1 MKLVLVAFVSG
12 VLFGLGLSLSQM
24 TNPEKVLN
32 FLDLAGHWD
41 PSLIF
46 VMLGALTVT
55 LISFRFILQR
65 PAPLLDQKFYLAVKT
80 EIDKSL
86 LLGAAIFGIGWGL
99 AGYCPG
105 PVIAGLG
112 LGNFEA
118 VIMVFAIYAGF
129 ISHRFLFEAD
139 KR

>member
-1 MKLVLVAFVSG
+1 MKLVLVAFLSG
-12 VLFGLGLSLSQM
+12 ILFGAGLSLSQM

-32 FLDLAGHWD
+32 FLDLAGYWD
-41 PSLIF
+41 PSLIL

-65 PAPLLDQKFYLAVKT
+65 PEPLLDRKFYLAVKT
-80 EIDKSL
+80 AIDKPL
-86 LLGAAIFGIGWGL
+86 LLGAGIFGIGWGL

-112 LGNFEA
+112 LANFEA

-129 ISHRFLFEAD
+129 MAHRYLFERD